1 MSDEKKGKA
10 TMKNVEGKVQEAIG
24 NVTGDP
30 QDKAEG
36 KMKQAQGEAQ
46 HTAENVKEKLT
57 GEK

>member
-1 MSDEKKGKA
+1 MSDENKGKA
-10 TMKNVEGKVQEAIG
+10 TMKNVEGKIQESVG
-24 NVTGDP
+24 KVTGDP

-46 HTAENVKEKLT
+46 HTMENVKEKVT

>member
-1 MSDEKKGKA
+1 MSEENKGKA
-10 TMKNVEGKVQEAIG
+10 TMKNVEGKIQEAIG

-46 HTAENVKEKLT
+46 HTMENLKEKVT
-57 GEK
+57 GEQ